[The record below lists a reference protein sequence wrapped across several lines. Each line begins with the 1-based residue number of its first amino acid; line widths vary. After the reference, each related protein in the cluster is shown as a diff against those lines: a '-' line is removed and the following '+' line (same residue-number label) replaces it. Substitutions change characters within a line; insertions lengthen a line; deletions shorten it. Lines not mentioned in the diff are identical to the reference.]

1 MPNLP
6 VRTPEP
12 QEAIAEDFL
21 RRRVKSELRK
31 RMRALRKT
39 TPAEACAE
47 RSARIVESLLAV
59 PRVAGA
65 RTVALFWPI
74 EDRHEVDLRPLDAAL
89 RAKGARVAYPALAE
103 AGDMVFHFVAD
114 PARMQERGHMFA
126 EPGADDPL
134 VGGDGLDL
142 AELDVI
148 VVPALAIDPSGHRIG
163 YGAGYYD
170 RALARTRA
178 SLTLSIG
185 VAYDFQLV
193 SEVPV
198 TAGDV
203 AVYLV
208 VTDRR
213 VLESQE
219 REVTASP
226 FATEAPA

>member
-1 MPNLP
+1 
-6 VRTPEP
+6 
-12 QEAIAEDFL
+12 
-21 RRRVKSELRK
+21 
-31 RMRALRKT
+31 
-39 TPAEACAE
+39 
-47 RSARIVESLLAV
+47 
-59 PRVAGA
+59 
-65 RTVALFWPI
+65 
-74 EDRHEVDLRPLDAAL
+74 
-89 RAKGARVAYPALAE
+89 
-103 AGDMVFHFVAD
+103 
-114 PARMQERGHMFA
+114 MFA

-163 YGAGYYD
+163 YGAGYYA

-213 VLESQE
+213 VLEAQE